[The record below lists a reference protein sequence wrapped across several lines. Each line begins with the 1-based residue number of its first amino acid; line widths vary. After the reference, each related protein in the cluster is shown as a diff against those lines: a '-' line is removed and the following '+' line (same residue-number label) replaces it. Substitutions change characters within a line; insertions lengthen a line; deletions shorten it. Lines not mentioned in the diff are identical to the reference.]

1 MSNKELHLF
10 IFEGEKTEIS
20 FLYSLESKFM
30 GSRNA
35 IKCVFGAEI
44 YQLFKLMKKDVDLD
58 IVGILKE
65 RNPENAETLKGCNQD
80 SFAGIYL
87 FFDYDAHSPKAD
99 DTKIKKMLNFF
110 DNETENGLLY
120 LSYPMAEALRHYK
133 DNETFKD
140 LLAKCKGGNKL
151 STINCPNKNSC
162 PEIENCKKEPHYKEI
177 VQNDC
182 RSQLTNMNK
191 YDKQIWKE
199 LIEAHVCKMNYLVND
214 TYTLPTKTETQSTIF
229 DKQLEKHINRFC
241 PQVAVLSAFPI
252 YILDYYG
259 TEKLKQKLKE

>member
-20 FLYSLESKFM
+20 FLYSLESNFM

-44 YQLFKLMKKDVDLD
+44 YQLFKLMKKDADLD

-87 FFDYDAHSPKAD
+87 FFDYDAHSPNAD
-99 DTKIKKMLNFF
+99 DTKIKEMLNFF
-110 DNETENGLLY
+110 NNETENGLLY

-162 PEIENCKKEPHYKEI
+162 PDIENCKKEPHYKEI

-199 LIEAHVCKMNYLVND
+199 LIEA
-214 TYTLPTKTETQSTIF
+214 
-229 DKQLEKHINRFC
+229 KHINQFC

>member
-44 YQLFKLMKKDVDLD
+44 YQLFKLMKKDADLD

-87 FFDYDAHSPKAD
+87 FFDYDAHSPNAD
-99 DTKIKKMLNFF
+99 DTKIKEMLNFF
-110 DNETENGLLY
+110 NNETENGLLY

-133 DNETFKD
+133 DKETFKD
-140 LLAKCKGGNKL
+140 LRAKCKGGNKL
-151 STINCPNKNSC
+151 STMNCPNKNSC
-162 PEIENCKKEPHYKEI
+162 PYIENCMKGLHYKEI
-177 VQNDC
+177 VQKDC

-199 LIEAHVCKMNYLVND
+199 LIEVHVCKMNYLVND

>member
-10 IFEGEKTEIS
+10 IFEGVKTETS
-20 FLYSLESKFM
+20 FLYSLESNFM

-151 STINCPNKNSC
+151 STMNCPNKNSC
-162 PEIENCKKEPHYKEI
+162 PDIENCKSEPHYKEI
-177 VQNDC
+177 VQKNC

-191 YDKQIWKE
+191 YDKI
-199 LIEAHVCKMNYLVND
+199 
-214 TYTLPTKTETQSTIF
+214 
-229 DKQLEKHINRFC
+229 IN
-241 PQVAVLSAFPI
+241 
-252 YILDYYG
+252 
-259 TEKLKQKLKE
+259 K

>member
-35 IKCVFGAEI
+35 IKCVFGPEI
-44 YQLFKLMKKDVDLD
+44 YQLFKLMEEDADLD

-65 RNPENAETLKGCNQD
+65 RNPENAKTLKGCNQD

-87 FFDYDAHSPKAD
+87 FFDYDAHSPNAD
-99 DTKIKKMLNFF
+99 DTKIKEMLNFF
-110 DNETENGLLY
+110 NNETENGLLY
-120 LSYPMAEALRHYK
+120 LSYPTAEALRHYK

-140 LLAKCKGGNKL
+140 LRAKCKGGNKL

-229 DKQLEKHINRFC
+229 DKQLEKHISQPC
-241 PQVAVLSAFPI
+241 PKVAVLSAFPI

>member
-10 IFEGEKTEIS
+10 IFEVEKTETS
-20 FLYSLESKFM
+20 FLCSLESNFM

-44 YQLFKLMKKDVDLD
+44 YQLFKLMKKDADLD

-65 RNPENAETLKGCNQD
+65 RLENPETLKDCNQD

-87 FFDYDAHSPKAD
+87 FFDYDANSPNAD
-99 DTKIKKMLNFF
+99 DAKITEMLNFF
-110 DNETENGLLY
+110 NNETENGLLY

-133 DNETFKD
+133 DKKTFKD
-140 LLAKCKGGNKL
+140 LLSKCKGGNKL
-151 STINCPNKNSC
+151 STMNCPNKNSC
-162 PEIENCKKEPHYKEI
+162 PDIENCKKEPHYKET
-177 VQNDC
+177 VQKEC

-199 LIEAHVCKMNYLVND
+199 LIEVHVCKMNYLVND

-229 DKQLEKHINRFC
+229 DKQLEKHINQPC
-241 PQVAVLSAFPI
+241 PKVAVLSAFPI

-259 TEKLKQKLKE
+259 PDKLKQKLKE

>member
-151 STINCPNKNSC
+151 STMNCPNKNSC
-162 PEIENCKKEPHYKEI
+162 PDIENCKSEPHYKEI
-177 VQNDC
+177 VQKNC

-199 LIEAHVCKMNYLVND
+199 LIEAHVCKMNYLVNN

>member
-30 GSRNA
+30 GSSNA

-44 YQLFKLMKKDVDLD
+44 YQLFKLMKKDADLD

-65 RNPENAETLKGCNQD
+65 RNPENAETLKGYNQD

-87 FFDYDAHSPKAD
+87 FFDYDAHSPNAD
-99 DTKIKKMLNFF
+99 DTKIKEMLNFF
-110 DNETENGLLY
+110 NNETENGLLY

-133 DNETFKD
+133 DKETFKD
-140 LLAKCKGGNKL
+140 LRAKCKGGNKL

-162 PEIENCKKEPHYKEI
+162 PEIANCMKGLHYKEI

-229 DKQLEKHINRFC
+229 DKQLEKHINQFC

>member
-44 YQLFKLMKKDVDLD
+44 YQLFKLMKKDADLD

-87 FFDYDAHSPKAD
+87 FFDYDAHSPNAD
-99 DTKIKKMLNFF
+99 DAKITEMLNFF
-110 DNETENGLLY
+110 NNETENGLLY

-133 DNETFKD
+133 DKKTFKD

-151 STINCPNKNSC
+151 STMNCPNKNSC
-162 PEIENCKKEPHYKEI
+162 PDIENCKSEPHYKEI
-177 VQNDC
+177 VQKNC

-199 LIEAHVCKMNYLVND
+199 LIEAHVCKMNYLVNN

>member
-1 MSNKELHLF
+1 
-10 IFEGEKTEIS
+10 
-20 FLYSLESKFM
+20 
-30 GSRNA
+30 
-35 IKCVFGAEI
+35 
-44 YQLFKLMKKDVDLD
+44 
-58 IVGILKE
+58 
-65 RNPENAETLKGCNQD
+65 
-80 SFAGIYL
+80 
-87 FFDYDAHSPKAD
+87 
-99 DTKIKKMLNFF
+99 MLNFF
-110 DNETENGLLY
+110 NNETENGLLY

-133 DNETFKD
+133 DKKTFKD

-151 STINCPNKNSC
+151 STMNCPNKNSC
-162 PEIENCKKEPHYKEI
+162 PDIENCKSEPHYKEI
-177 VQNDC
+177 VQKNC

-199 LIEAHVCKMNYLVND
+199 LIEAHVCKMNYLVNN

>member
-44 YQLFKLMKKDVDLD
+44 YQLFKLMKKDADLD

-87 FFDYDAHSPKAD
+87 FFDYDAHSPNAD
-99 DTKIKKMLNFF
+99 DTKIKEMLNFF
-110 DNETENGLLY
+110 NNETENGLLY

-151 STINCPNKNSC
+151 STMNCPNKNSC
-162 PEIENCKKEPHYKEI
+162 PDIENCKKEPHYKKT
-177 VQNDC
+177 VQKEC

-191 YDKQIWKE
+191 YDTQIWKE

>member
-44 YQLFKLMKKDVDLD
+44 YQLFKLMKKDADLD

-65 RNPENAETLKGCNQD
+65 RNPENVETLKGCNQD

-87 FFDYDAHSPKAD
+87 FFDYDAHSPNAD
-99 DTKIKKMLNFF
+99 DTKITEMLNFF
-110 DNETENGLLY
+110 NNETENGLLY

-151 STINCPNKNSC
+151 STMNCPNKNSC
-162 PEIENCKKEPHYKEI
+162 PDIENCKSEPHYKEI
-177 VQNDC
+177 VQKDC

-199 LIEAHVCKMNYLVND
+199 LIEVHVCKMNYLVND

-229 DKQLEKHINRFC
+229 DKQLAKHINQPC
-241 PQVAVLSAFPI
+241 PKVAVLSAFPI
-252 YILDYYG
+252 YIYSIT
-259 TEKLKQKLKE
+259 TEQRN